1 MNEQKYNKI
10 IERLSLSIIK
20 VITTFLLIPVVLI
33 WLTPLAYWQ
42 ALIITILTITIYKQI
57 KRYVGRQ

>member
-20 VITTFLLIPVVLI
+20 VLTTFLLIPVVLI

-42 ALIITILTITIYKQI
+42 ALIITILTITTYKQI
-57 KRYVGRQ
+57 KKYVGKR